1 MQSTYLAI
9 KEQKMQGQQ
18 KVDHFH
24 RTKNQESLNDY
35 LQRIQLERRLKREND
50 RRAKM
55 AQKALGK
62 ASQSLDTKKQCLQQ
76 LDEEISRFRITTKST
91 RTSAR
96 KQNIRR
102 LTEGSSP
109 SNEKIDSMNAITPQ
123 THLNP
128 EH

>member
-1 MQSTYLAI
+1 
-9 KEQKMQGQQ
+9 
-18 KVDHFH
+18 
-24 RTKNQESLNDY
+24 
-35 LQRIQLERRLKREND
+35 
-50 RRAKM
+50 M

-76 LDEEISRFRITTKST
+76 LDEEITRFRITTKST

-109 SNEKIDSMNAITPQ
+109 SNEKIDSMNTITPQ